1 MIRLPAMTTNPP
13 MKHTPKRVDSA
24 CSHDMPCSFMR
35 RAPTAMSVPGN
46 AKLVAWMLN
55 MPEPIPKGPGHLKPD
70 PDAREQQGH
79 ADKVGDGF
87 RGDAQRA
94 RDDGGRCHDAEHHGQ
109 NVLEG
114 GQQGRAERRM
124 GLEAVNQFAFFFRI
138 GRSGLRGRG
147 AGHRHPPEAWGWE
160 IFAGKTSGGQPR
172 PRAISSG
179 VVPFLT
185 EIRFPCTYNEA
196 PHHHVWQMR
205 Q

>member
-1 MIRLPAMTTNPP
+1 MSPNVPSALAANPPARSIAPTRTRETPIIITVMPATVGVMILRRNGMIRLPAMTTNPP

-24 CSHDMPCSFMR
+24 CSHDMPCSF
-35 RAPTAMSVPGN
+35 
-46 AKLVAWMLN
+46 
-55 MPEPIPKGPGHLKPD
+55 I
-70 PDAREQQGH
+70 
-79 ADKVGDGF
+79 

-114 GQQGRAERRM
+114 GQQGRTERRM

-160 IFAGKTSGGQPR
+160 IFAGKTSGDQPR

-185 EIRFPCTYNEA
+185 EIRFPCTVE
-196 PHHHVWQMR
+196 
-205 Q
+205 